1 MSTTTKDST
10 SGTPQFLAFAL
21 GAEQYAVAILSVQ
34 EIRGYDA
41 VTRIADAPEHIK
53 GVINLRGQIIPII
66 DLRVRF
72 GLENVTFTEQTVVV
86 VLNVDRTIVGAVV
99 DSVSDV
105 VEICADDIK
114 ETPTL
119 STNLNSDHITG
130 IATLEDRML
139 IMLDAASFLVGEHLM
154 QSVA

>member
-1 MSTTTKDST
+1 MNTATKDST

-21 GAEQYAVAILSVQ
+21 GAEQYAVGILSVQ

-53 GVINLRGQIIPII
+53 GVINLRGQVIPII

-86 VLNVDRTIVGAVV
+86 VLNVDRTVVGAVV

-105 VEICADDIK
+105 VEISADDIK
-114 ETPTL
+114 ETPAL

-154 QSVA
+154 QSAA

>member
-1 MSTTTKDST
+1 MNTRIKDST
-10 SGTPQFLAFAL
+10 SGTRQFLAFAL
-21 GAEQYAVAILSVQ
+21 GAEQYAVGILSVQ

-41 VTRIADAPEHIK
+41 VTRIANAPEHIK
-53 GVINLRGQIIPII
+53 GVINLRGQVIPII

-72 GLENVTFTEQTVVV
+72 GLANVTFTEQTVVV
-86 VLNVDRTIVGAVV
+86 VLNVEGTVVGAVV

-105 VEICADDIK
+105 VEISADDIK
-114 ETPTL
+114 ETPAL

-139 IMLDAASFLVGEHLM
+139 IMLDAESFLVGEQLM
-154 QSVA
+154 QSMA

>member
-1 MSTTTKDST
+1 MNTRTKDST

-21 GAEQYAVAILSVQ
+21 GAEQYAVGILSVQ

-41 VTRIADAPEHIK
+41 VTRIANAPEHIK
-53 GVINLRGQIIPII
+53 GVINLRGQVIPII

-72 GLENVTFTEQTVVV
+72 GLANATFTEQTVVV
-86 VLNVDRTIVGAVV
+86 VLNVEGTVVGAVV

-105 VEICADDIK
+105 VEISADDIK
-114 ETPTL
+114 ETPAL

-139 IMLDAASFLVGEHLM
+139 IMLDAESFLVGEQLM
-154 QSVA
+154 QSMA